1 MFEFEI
7 ILQKDVCDEK
17 NPVVKGQATGC
28 INDHLAS
35 VIKTEAGLKW
45 MQIGNVVV
53 PLYRFAALKTTG
65 VSS

>member
-28 INDHLAS
+28 INDHLAT
-35 VIKTEAGLKW
+35 VIKTEDGIKW

-53 PLYRFAALKTTG
+53 PMYRIEAIKTTG
-65 VSS
+65 VSF